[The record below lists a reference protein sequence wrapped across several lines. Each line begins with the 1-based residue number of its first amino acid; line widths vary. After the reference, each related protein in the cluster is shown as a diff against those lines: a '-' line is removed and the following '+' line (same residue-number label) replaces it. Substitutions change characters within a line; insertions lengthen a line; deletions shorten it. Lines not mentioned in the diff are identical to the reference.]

1 MVDNFGNYY
10 TAISISIQ
18 CFEHVGAI
26 LALEEVAAA
35 DYQRDWIVVYSS
47 EVGMAPSNFVIKIM
61 RWFINVPN
69 TKKVIIIATV
79 TALLFAFA
87 CHHHTIKARVIR
99 LKLLRR
105 IRCISFYSSIDLPC
119 HSSVLMMI
127 SFSSVLALIRV
138 LTKPETMR
146 KA

>member
-61 RWFINVPN
+61 RRFIKMPN

-87 CHHHTIKARVIR
+87 CHHTIKALAIH

-105 IRCISFYSSIDLPC
+105 IRCISFYSSIDNAMPLFR
-119 HSSVLMMI
+119 VDDDL
-127 SFSSVLALIRV
+127 FLIRSCINSC
-138 LTKPETMR
+138 TR
-146 KA
+146 